1 MLDNNYL
8 IKMHWRENIWYLL
21 ESSSIECERVLL
33 DHFVHL
39 FRWHQFYVL
48 QRSWLKDEPDFVT
61 IAPPVV
67 WIPLLPAAIL
77 LACYLS
83 ACLPSAHHP
92 TRPRARCNWQ
102 GGGGGGNIVERTAAA
117 AETAHTQKSQE
128 RDQTLQ
134 KVIRLVDRLRPQ
146 EQEEWDENWFQI
158 K

>member
-61 IAPPVV
+61 RAPPVA
-67 WIPLLPAAIL
+67 WSWLNPPPT
-77 LACYLS
+77 YLS
-83 ACLPSAHHP
+83 ACLSSAHHP
-92 TRPRARCNWQ
+92 TRPKTRCNWQ
-102 GGGGGGNIVERTAAA
+102 GGGGGVNIVERTAA